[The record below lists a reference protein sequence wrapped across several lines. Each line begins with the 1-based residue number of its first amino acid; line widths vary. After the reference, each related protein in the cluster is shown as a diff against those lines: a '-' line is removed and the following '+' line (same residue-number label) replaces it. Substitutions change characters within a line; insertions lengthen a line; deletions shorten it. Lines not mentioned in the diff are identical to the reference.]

1 MCSDVVIRVE
11 NLSKCYNIYNKPS
24 DRLKQFVYPGIKRLL
39 GKSVHPYY
47 QDFWA
52 LKNIN
57 FSIPK
62 GETVGVI
69 GKNGSGKS
77 TLLQIICGTLTP
89 TTGMVNTQGRIGA
102 LLELGS
108 GFNPEF
114 TGREN
119 VYLNASVLGL
129 KKDEI
134 EAKLDD
140 ILSFADIGSFI
151 DQPVKKYS
159 SGMSVR
165 LAFAVQAQIEPDIL
179 IVDEALAVGDARF
192 QAKCFHRLNTLKENG
207 TSILLVTHSSEQIV
221 QHCSYALLLSS
232 GQQIAEGN
240 PKSVVNQYHDIL
252 FGKTS
257 VLLKASPTTSADAL
271 ANTATSHPV
280 STDNSTNAL
289 ELSNRSTPAQ
299 ATHYHLSTDQ
309 DVFATHA
316 GYNEHEYRWGDA
328 KAKILDFLLIYQD
341 QHYPASV
348 PSGARLSCVLN
359 ISFVETIFRPI
370 LGFTIKTKAGQVV
383 YGCNTEMATSSAAQ
397 NFKEKGL
404 AGTIVQVK
412 IDFEMNLSAGDY
424 FISLGVA
431 SQQENGPEPHDRRFD
446 SIHLVVE
453 PTPGF
458 FGMTDLKAD
467 YTHIENIH

>member
-1 MCSDVVIRVE
+1 MSSDVAIQVE
-11 NLSKCYNIYNKPS
+11 NLSKCYQIYNKPS
-24 DRLKQFVYPGIKRLL
+24 DRLKQFLYPSIKRML
-39 GKSVHPYY
+39 GKHAHNYY

-52 LKNIN
+52 LNNIN
-57 FSIPK
+57 FVIPK

-89 TTGMVNTQGRIGA
+89 TSGIVNTQGRIGA

-129 KKDEI
+129 KKEEI

-140 ILSFADIGSFI
+140 ILSFADIGAFI

-192 QAKCFHRLNTLKENG
+192 QAKCFSRLQKLKENG

-221 QHCSYALLLSS
+221 QHCSYALLLNN
-232 GQQIAEGN
+232 GQQIAEGK
-240 PKSVVNQYHDIL
+240 PKQVVNQYHDIL

-257 VLLKASPTTSADAL
+257 TQLKSTKVSVDEVQVLPEYPVL
-271 ANTATSHPV
+271 AQSEATRF
-280 STDNSTNAL
+280 N
-289 ELSNRSTPAQ
+289 
-299 ATHYHLSTDQ
+299 LSTCE
-309 DVFATHA
+309 DVFSEHS

-328 KAKILDFLLIYQD
+328 KAKIIDYILLDGDRQ
-341 QHYPASV
+341 YPASAATG
-348 PSGARLSCVLN
+348 SKLTVLVN
-359 ISFVETIFRPI
+359 ILFLQDIFRPI
-370 LGFTIKTKAGQVV
+370 LGFTVKTKAGQVV
-383 YGCNTEMATSSAAQ
+383 YGSNTEISESRGAQ
-397 NFKEKGL
+397 VFQSMGRAGSVVQAKINFE
-404 AGTIVQVK
+404 A
-412 IDFEMNLSAGDY
+412 NLSAGDY
-424 FISLGVA
+424 FLSFGVA
-431 SQQENGPEPHDRRFD
+431 SQQTQDLEPHDRRFD
-446 SIHLVVE
+446 CVHLIIE
-453 PTPGF
+453 PTPHF
-458 FGMTDLKAD
+458 FGFTDLHANFEK
-467 YTHIENIH
+467 TESL

>member
-11 NLSKCYNIYNKPS
+11 NLSKCYQIYNKPS
-24 DRLKQFVYPGIKRLL
+24 DRLKQFLYPSIKRAV
-39 GKSVHPYY
+39 GKTVHNYY

-52 LKNIN
+52 LNNIN
-57 FSIPK
+57 FAIPK
-62 GETVGVI
+62 GQTVGVI

-89 TTGMVNTQGRIGA
+89 TTGLVNTQGRIGA

-129 KKDEI
+129 KKEEI

-140 ILSFADIGSFI
+140 ILSFADIGNFI

-192 QAKCFHRLNTLKENG
+192 QAKCFSRLKKLKENG

-221 QHCSYALLLSS
+221 QHCSYALLLNN
-232 GQQIAEGN
+232 GQQVAEGN
-240 PKSVVNQYHDIL
+240 PKLVVNQYHDIL

-257 VLLKASPTTSADAL
+257 SKLKSDQASAGNTLEPSAVKGL
-271 ANTATSHPV
+271 IANHSIDKRLSSQEDIFSAHP
-280 STDNSTNAL
+280 
-289 ELSNRSTPAQ
+289 
-299 ATHYHLSTDQ
+299 
-309 DVFATHA
+309 

-328 KAKILDFLLIYQD
+328 KAKIIDYLLIHQD
-341 QHYPASV
+341 QQYPSSV
-348 PSGARLSCVLN
+348 PAGSRLSCVVN
-359 ISFVETIFRPI
+359 ILFIENIFRPI

-383 YGCNTEMATSSAAQ
+383 YGCNTEISESEAAQ
-397 NFKEKGL
+397 SFQAMGA
-404 AGTIVQVK
+404 AGTVVQVK
-412 IDFEMNLSAGDY
+412 IDFEMNLSTGDY

-446 SIHLVVE
+446 SIHVVVE
-453 PTPGF
+453 PTPHFYGI
-458 FGMTDLKAD
+458 TDLKAE
-467 YTHIENIH
+467 YASVEPI

>member
-1 MCSDVVIRVE
+1 MCSDVVIQVE
-11 NLSKCYNIYNKPS
+11 NLSKCYQIYNKPT
-24 DRLKQFVYPGIKRLL
+24 DRLKQFLYPSIKRVV
-39 GKSVHPYY
+39 GKPVHNYY

-52 LKNIN
+52 LNNIN
-57 FSIPK
+57 FVIPK

-89 TTGMVNTQGRIGA
+89 TAGIVNTQGRIGA

-129 KKDEI
+129 TKDQI

-140 ILSFADIGSFI
+140 ILSFADIGAFI

-192 QAKCFHRLNTLKENG
+192 QAKCFSRLQKLKEGG

-221 QHCSYALLLSS
+221 QHCSYALLLNN
-232 GQQIAEGN
+232 GQQVAEGN
-240 PKSVVNQYHDIL
+240 PKLVVNQYHDIL

-257 VLLKASPTTSADAL
+257 PTLSVETNKQIAKQVQSEHVVEVSKTHNQTAL
-271 ANTATSHPV
+271 YP
-280 STDNSTNAL
+280 
-289 ELSNRSTPAQ
+289 
-299 ATHYHLSTDQ
+299 LSTKEDIYH
-309 DVFATHA
+309 THP

-328 KAKILDFLLIYQD
+328 KGKIIDYVLICND
-341 QHYPASV
+341 EVYPHAV
-348 PSGARLSCVLN
+348 PTGSYL
-359 ISFVETIFRPI
+359 TIFANILFIENIYFPI
-370 LGFTIKTKAGQVV
+370 LGFNVKTKEGLVVHRSNTDINKSPEAIHFKNYGQAGSV
-383 YGCNTEMATSSAAQ
+383 
-397 NFKEKGL
+397 
-404 AGTIVQVK
+404 VQVK
-412 IDFEMNLSAGDY
+412 ITFQMSLAAGDY
-424 FISLGVA
+424 FLTMGLA
-431 SQQENGPEPHDRRFD
+431 SPQESGPEPHDRRFD
-446 SIHLVVE
+446 GIHLVVE
-453 PTPGF
+453 PTPHFNGLA
-458 FGMTDLKAD
+458 DLDAQFMQIK
-467 YTHIENIH
+467 ILEN